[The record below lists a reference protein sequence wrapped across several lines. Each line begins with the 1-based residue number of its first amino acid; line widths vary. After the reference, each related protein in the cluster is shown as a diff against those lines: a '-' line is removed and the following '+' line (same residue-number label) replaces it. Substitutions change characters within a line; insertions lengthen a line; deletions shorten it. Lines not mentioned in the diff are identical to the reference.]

1 MELLHLRTFVVVAE
15 EENLTRAA
23 QRLYLTP
30 PTVSGHIKALE
41 EELNVTLFLRSSTG
55 MQLTEKG
62 VLLKEKALATLN
74 AAQNLVNHA
83 TEMQE
88 NLIGQ
93 IRFGLNAPPR
103 LLRIP
108 QLINKLETECPG
120 IQLELS
126 SSSTGKLLKLL
137 QKQQIDI
144 GFIFDPSP
152 YPEIDALPL
161 EDVELAIAVPAA
173 WQERIQ
179 QQSWEELSRLPWIC
193 NDGYCPFQSQIEARF
208 EELGLA
214 FERLVMS
221 DDEQTKLD
229 LVRDSVGISLLEFAA
244 LEDDVRQNRIVIWEK
259 ERFSARLHL
268 AYLKQRNEDPLLKA
282 LLPVA
287 LDIWKS

>member
-41 EELNVTLFLRSSTG
+41 EELNVTLFVRSSTG

-62 VLLKEKALATLN
+62 ILLKEKALATLN

-83 TEMQE
+83 TELQE
-88 NLIGQ
+88 NLIGKV
-93 IRFGLNAPPR
+93 RFGLNAPPR

-108 QLINKLETECPG
+108 QLINKLEAACPG

-126 SSSTGKLLKLL
+126 SSSTGKLLKQL
-137 QKQQIDI
+137 QKQQLDI

-161 EDVELAIAVPAA
+161 DNVELAIAVPAA
-173 WQERIQ
+173 WQNRIQ

-193 NDGYCPFQSQIEARF
+193 NDGYCPFQSLIKARF
-208 EELGLA
+208 EALGLA

-229 LVRDSVGISLLEFAA
+229 LVRDGVGISLLELAA

-259 ERFSARLHL
+259 ERFSAMLHL
-268 AYLKQRNEDPLLKA
+268 AYLKQRSEDPLLKA

-287 LDIWKS
+287 LSIWNI

>member
-41 EELNVTLFLRSSTG
+41 EELNVTLFVRSSTG

-62 VLLKEKALATLN
+62 ILLKEKALATLN
-74 AAQNLVNHA
+74 AAQSLVNHA
-83 TEMQE
+83 TELQE

-93 IRFGLNAPPR
+93 VQFGLNAHPR

-137 QKQQIDI
+137 QKQQLDI

-152 YPEIDALPL
+152 YPEIDSIPL
-161 EDVELAIAVPAA
+161 VNVELAIAIPAS
-173 WQERIQ
+173 WQHRIQ
-179 QQSWEELSRLPWIC
+179 QQSWEELSHLHWIC
-193 NDGYCPFQSQIEARF
+193 NNGYCPFQSLIEAQF
-208 EELGLA
+208 EKLGLT

-221 DDEQTKLD
+221 DDEHTKLA
-229 LVRDSVGISLLEFAA
+229 LVRDGVGISLLEYDA
-244 LEDDVRQNRIVIWEK
+244 LEEDIRQNRIIIWEK
-259 ERFSARLHL
+259 ERFTATLHL
-268 AYLKQRNEDPLLKA
+268 AYLRQRNEDPLLKA